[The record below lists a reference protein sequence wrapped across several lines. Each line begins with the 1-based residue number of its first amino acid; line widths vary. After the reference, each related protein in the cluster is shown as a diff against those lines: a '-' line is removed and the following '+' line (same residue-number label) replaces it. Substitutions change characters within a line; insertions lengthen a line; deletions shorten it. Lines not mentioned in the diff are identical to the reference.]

1 MFSGKKLKEDRKEGK
16 LPAVVYGKGKE
27 SKALFVNLNEFKK
40 IWNKIEESTIVKLQ
54 GGSDDDVLVY
64 DAEKDPVRGEF
75 VHVDFYALD
84 VDKPITTDV
93 NIVFEGTSPAVKE
106 LGGFLVKV
114 LHKLEIEALPKD
126 FPHEIKIDVS
136 KLTNI
141 GDRITVK
148 DLAFGKSVKVNARED
163 QVIVLTKPHEE
174 EKVEEAPKAI
184 EDIEL
189 SEKKGKKEE
198 EGEESAAPAGGK
210 AAPEAKKKGR
220 NNHATKNRPKNR
232 PATFKNSQRGR
243 SVFLWQVGFL
253 FGIITSQMRI
263 FLNYS
268 PCPCFLLFF

>member
-1 MFSGKKLKEDRKEGK
+1 MLKLNTEIRNVFGKKLKEGRKEGK

-54 GGSDDDVLVY
+54 GGSSDDVLVY

-75 VHVDFYALD
+75 IHVDFYALD
-84 VDKPITTDV
+84 VDKPITADV
-93 NIVFEGTSPAVKE
+93 NIIFEGTSPAVKE
-106 LGGFLVKV
+106 LGGVLVKV

-136 KLTNI
+136 KLANI

-148 DLAFGKSVKVNARED
+148 DLVLGKSVKVKVRED
-163 QVIVLTKPHEE
+163 QVIVLAKPHEE

-198 EGEESAAPAGGK
+198 EGEESAALAGEK
-210 AAPEAKKKGR
+210 AAPEAKKEGK
-220 NNHATKNRPKNR
+220 K
-232 PATFKNSQRGR
+232 
-243 SVFLWQVGFL
+243 
-253 FGIITSQMRI
+253 
-263 FLNYS
+263 
-268 PCPCFLLFF
+268 

>member
-1 MFSGKKLKEDRKEGK
+1 MLFLKLFGRLAVMLKLNTEIRNVFGKKLKSDRKEGK

-40 IWNKIEESTIVKLQ
+40 IWNKIEEATIVKLQ
-54 GGSDDDVLVY
+54 GGSSDDVLVY

-84 VDKPITTDV
+84 VDKPITAEV
-93 NIVFEGTSPAVKE
+93 KIVFEGVAPAVKE
-106 LGGFLVKV
+106 KGGVLVKV
-114 LHKLEIEALPKD
+114 LHSLEIEALPKD

-136 KLTNI
+136 KLANI

-148 DLAFGKSVKVNARED
+148 DLALGKSVKIEARED
-163 QVIVLTKPHEE
+163 QVIVLAKPHEE

-198 EGEESAAPAGGK
+198 EGEEGTAMPGGK
-210 AAPEAKKKGR
+210 TVPEAKKEGK
-220 NNHATKNRPKNR
+220 K
-232 PATFKNSQRGR
+232 
-243 SVFLWQVGFL
+243 
-253 FGIITSQMRI
+253 
-263 FLNYS
+263 
-268 PCPCFLLFF
+268 